1 MRKHKRNL
9 RRFLSG
15 LLALALV
22 SSMFVGTGLT
32 GYATPLEES
41 EIAVSDNEPDVSGN
55 EPGVSGNEPGVSGN
69 EPGVSGNEPGVSG
82 NEPTES
88 EVWHL
93 HSYIWDEEK
102 QEEDTKL
109 DEGYLTYDELLA
121 AIKEDRPEEGC
132 QFDIEYYPDREE
144 SPKSEIPKEL
154 FEAVVQA
161 DVSRLNII
169 KIHTKESNTEFSKT
183 LFGIV
188 GLGGELTSMSI
199 DYTYATK
206 GDTLCDNMFGE
217 NHYVKFAYNGTF
229 PGHENAWIRGYE
241 EGIKNSFDS
250 EKTWL
255 YTEKDGELHQQYV
268 YGEWDDKDH
277 VSFPIFDEA
286 PDSYVLADGAK
297 VKFTGRIED
306 EPYWDNDEEKTR
318 KLLVISRYDAGEDDL
333 TKELIMEAIEA
344 NEANAPIGRVR
355 LELNGTGNK
364 IIDKDVVNA
373 FLNSKLFEGYEG
385 TPEVEFCFHNDT
397 NKTGINISLGGL
409 KSATEN
415 KEVDITKTSVSGSG
429 VKVKSAVTDYPAE
442 NVWVYLYTD
451 DDAHVEELKAAFGE
465 EAGEEDRQFALC
477 ALSSGA
483 ISGVVDDSGWYEDGS
498 NGFSFSLNN
507 IKAGSE
513 YLLTRVKEMDAL
525 PLGSVR
531 ELTLDDVA
539 EGTAVTWKTLTPT
552 AVSISKNV
560 ATGLNEDRAYI
571 LATYKDGK
579 TTVSKLF
586 RMEVVRKVSKIMFN
600 KTSIPMELPREDD
613 EWEAEN
619 HLNVFFYP
627 SESACDI
634 GNPDEFKWESS
645 DPTVVEL
652 IEEDEGRCYGGIRGL
667 KAGTATI
674 TGTLLD
680 GAGQPVEGVA
690 PATCTVTV
698 TEPEDIPEGAY
709 PDVYAVTNWAK
720 TLSDV
725 TLTDPTGQGTWEW
738 KNPNTQLSPYFDTDG
753 HEFPAIYTTANDK
766 PLDATIW
773 VRMVKIT
780 GVSISVSESGQDWG
794 DPEDLV
800 EPAPIVSV
808 GERVYYYKTF
818 EVENGEYSEVKEAIR
833 ERYYSVWKIGKQTI
847 EQRNTFVIWDADK
860 TPSKNTISLEIK
872 DKETKKTV
880 LKDSC
885 NITVVDKVID
895 FENVQ
900 FDPDVEP
907 NKLYIR
913 QPADKYFKLSVASA
927 DTSVLKLGKVTEKTE
942 TLPDPNNEEQT
953 VEYNTTIVPY
963 TQKAPGKT
971 YFVITAN
978 DDAKSTYRF
987 EINFP
992 DTQPKL
998 GTNSVTVNPQTQP
1011 FISFFLYTT
1020 EDAAKLNEETVTLT
1034 GRDAEKFKIYEKAPA
1049 FDSGYL
1055 IGLQEKVDTKDGK
1068 YQLNI
1073 AGTVSS
1079 KDEGG
1084 PQDVAFELPVTIT
1097 LKSKNPE
1104 VTFKQTKKVN
1114 SFYTDEEGYGE
1125 IAISGADAEYTDWEN
1140 VTLEDCDYE
1149 LEDNQIKLKDDAT
1162 GDDKK
1167 GYFSYSVDGYF
1178 GTYTSKPFTI
1188 STTYT
1193 KPTLVLSQKS
1203 DIIYPDASGTT
1214 SEVTVLDKATKEPIS
1229 LTEVQYV
1236 VDKKK
1241 QDYQPISIGM
1251 DTEIPNK
1258 YATWTIGYW
1267 PELAGVITFR
1277 LEDGQ
1282 IGKNDKFDLM
1292 VTGTNW
1298 KEPLAVS
1305 YSIKMEKTP
1314 KLALSA
1320 STITLNKNDAVY
1332 QGQQAK
1338 TGFALKGSS
1347 VKIDRNVIDRI
1358 QIVGKDATSNKAF
1371 KTDGYLAL
1379 ESWWNEGEIVA
1390 RFNDNNLKTLKTG
1403 SYKYD
1408 IIVQLTEEAG
1418 GFTLSAPL
1426 TVKVVDEPVSKG
1438 LKLKTSGSID
1448 VLDRA
1453 GTAITVTPTLKNL
1466 TGKVR
1471 RAYLE
1476 GDDDSRLFGS
1486 KFNEETGQLEI
1497 RAREGENGEEGP
1509 KYSTKIT
1516 YSVTPVFEVE
1526 NDNWERYTIVGTP
1539 IKFKVKQ
1546 GKVKVSLMST
1556 GNTLYRK
1563 SNPYMRIQLFA
1574 LSGNRYIEIEH
1585 VELLNYQEDLDRSVL
1600 YIDEESGNEIYLADG
1615 IFALEKNTNDVQMAK
1630 NGSYTLK
1637 FAVYLKGKAGNEKP
1651 ITVSYKV
1658 SVK

>member
-15 LLALALV
+15 LLTLALV

-32 GYATPLEES
+32 GYASPLEES

-55 EPGVSGNEPGVSGN
+55 EPDVSSNEPDVSGNDQVIMNNNLE
-69 EPGVSGNEPGVSG
+69 
-82 NEPTES
+82 ES

-102 QEEDTKL
+102 QEVDTKL

-121 AIKEDRPEEGC
+121 AIKGYTPEEGC
-132 QFDIEYYPDREE
+132 QFDIVYYPDREE

-161 DVSRLNII
+161 GVSRLTII
-169 KIHTKESNTEFSKT
+169 KIHTEESNTEFSKT

-217 NHYVKFAYNGTF
+217 NHYVKLTYNGTF
-229 PGHENAWIRGYE
+229 PGHENAWISGYK

-268 YGEWDDKDH
+268 YGEWEDKDH
-277 VSFPIFDEA
+277 VSFPLSDET

-306 EPYWDNDEEKTR
+306 ETYEDNGVEKTR
-318 KLLVISRYDAGEDDL
+318 KLLVISRYDVGEDDL
-333 TKELIMEAIEA
+333 TKELILEAIKA
-344 NEANAPIGRVR
+344 NEGNDPIGRVR
-355 LELNGTGNK
+355 LELNGTNDK
-364 IIDKDVVNA
+364 IIDKDVVNTLA
-373 FLNSKLFEGYEG
+373 DSSLFDGYEG

-397 NKTGINISLGGL
+397 NQTGINISLCGL
-409 KSATEN
+409 KEATED
-415 KEVDITKTSVSGSG
+415 KKVDITKTSVSGSG

-465 EAGEEDRQFALC
+465 EAGEEDRQFAIC
-477 ALSSGA
+477 SLSSGA
-483 ISGVVDDSGWYEDGS
+483 ISGVVDDSGWYEYGS

-513 YLLTRVKEMDAL
+513 YLLRRVSEMDAL

-531 ELTLDDVA
+531 ELTL
-539 EGTAVTWKTLTPT
+539 EGVTGTITWKTLTPT
-552 AVSISKNV
+552 AVSISGNK

-586 RMEVVRKVSKIMFN
+586 GLDVVRKVNKIMFN

-613 EWEAEN
+613 DWQAEN

-634 GNPDEFKWESS
+634 GNPMEFKWESS

-680 GAGQPVEGVA
+680 GTGQPVEDVA
-690 PATCTVTV
+690 PASCTVTV

-725 TLTDPTGQGTWEW
+725 TLTDPTGQGRWEW

-753 HEFPAIYTTANDK
+753 HEFPAIYITANDK

-780 GVSISVSESGQDWG
+780 GVSISISESGQGMG
-794 DPEDLV
+794 DPEDLI
-800 EPAPIVSV
+800 EPPPTVSV
-808 GERVYYYKTF
+808 GEFVYYYKTF

-833 ERYYSVWKIGKQTI
+833 ERYYSVWKMNKI
-847 EQRNTFVIWDADK
+847 EIETEIRTLPYEWNADK
-860 TPSKNTISLEIK
+860 TPSKHTLSLEIK

-885 NITVVDKVID
+885 TITVVDPEKVID
-895 FENVQ
+895 FQPEM
-900 FDPDVEP
+900 FDLDEES
-907 NKLYIR
+907 NTLYIR

-927 DTSVLKLGKVTEKTE
+927 DTSVLKLGRVTEKAE
-942 TLPDPNNEEQT
+942 TLSDPNDEVQAAAVIDKEYKTT
-953 VEYNTTIVPY
+953 VVPY

-998 GTNSVTVNPQTQP
+998 GTNSVTVNPETERYIQ
-1011 FISFFLYTT
+1011 FLLGTT
-1020 EDAAKLNEETVTLT
+1020 EDAAKLNTGTVKLT
-1034 GRDAEKFKIYEKAPA
+1034 GKDADKFK
-1049 FDSGYL
+1049 
-1055 IGLQEKVDTKDGK
+1055 KVATLESTIDFVYGIVLEPDDNTKDGK

-1079 KDEGG
+1079 EEANG

-1125 IAISGADAEYTDWEN
+1125 IAISGADAESIINDEL
-1140 VTLEDCDYE
+1140 TLEDCDYE
-1149 LEDNQIKLKDDAT
+1149 LTENYQIKLKDGAT
-1162 GDDKK
+1162 GADKK
-1167 GYFSYSVDGYF
+1167 GYFSYSVDGYL
-1178 GTYTSKPFTI
+1178 GTYISKPFTV

-1203 DIIYPDASGTT
+1203 DIIYPDANGTA

-1258 YATWTIGYW
+1258 YATWTIGYV
-1267 PELAGVITFR
+1267 PALPGVIEFR

-1282 IGKNDKFDLM
+1282 LGKTDKFELL
-1292 VTGTNW
+1292 VKETNW
-1298 KEPLAVS
+1298 SEALTIS
-1305 YSIKMEKTP
+1305 YNIKMEKTP

-1338 TGFALKGSS
+1338 TEFALKGSS

-1371 KTDGYLAL
+1371 KTDGNLVL
-1379 ESWWNEGEIVA
+1379 ESWWNEGEIAA
-1390 RFNDNNLKTLKTG
+1390 RFNDNNLKTG

-1426 TVKVVDEPVSKG
+1426 TVKVVDVPVSKG

-1448 VLDRA
+1448 VLDRE
-1453 GTAITVTPTLKNL
+1453 GTAITVTPTLTNL

-1471 RAYLE
+1471 WAYLE
-1476 GDDDSRLFGS
+1476 GDDNSTMFDSD
-1486 KFNEETGQLEI
+1486 FNEETGKLEI
-1497 RAREGENGEEGP
+1497 RAREHTN
-1509 KYSTKIT
+1509 YSTKVT
-1516 YSVTPVFEVE
+1516 YVVTPVFEVE

-1546 GKVKVSLMST
+1546 GKVKISLVTT

-1563 SNPYMRIQLFA
+1563 SNPCMRIQLNA
-1574 LSGNRYIEIEH
+1574 VSGNRDIEIER
-1585 VELLNYQEDLDRSVL
+1585 VELLNYQEDLEWLQLRTDA
-1600 YIDEESGNEIYLADG
+1600 SGNPIYFEDG
-1615 IFALEKNTNDVQMAK
+1615 ICALEKNTNDYQMAK

-1651 ITVSYKV
+1651 ITVQYKV